1 MIKVLQFWKSD
12 GMPGGGAAIL
22 MHRLHSSLREA
33 GIDSKILCEIK
44 TTESSHVKV
53 IRPWH
58 RLESLIRRVTSR
70 VGLNDIHRVSSFKIK
85 QHQWLKEADIL
96 HFHATHCGF
105 ISYLAL
111 PFLITNKPTIFT
123 LHDMWC
129 LTGHCVHSFDC
140 DRWKIGCGNCPYL
153 DAYPPIRRDA
163 THIEWKLKDWVYSR
177 SNLTIVA
184 PSTWLTQQAKQ
195 SMLKRFPIH
204 RIPNGVDIQAYQPL
218 DPEKCRSLLGIPPD
232 KKVLMFASVN
242 LENSLKGGDLLMKA
256 LQSLPASLKAEALL
270 LLLGSRG
277 ERIAEAAG
285 IPILNLGYVSND
297 RVKAI
302 AYSAADLFVH
312 PALADNFPLV
322 LQESMACGTPMV
334 SFKVGGVPDLVRPD
348 ITGYLAEPENA
359 KDLCDGIVQ
368 LLEDELLRSHMSDQC
383 RAIAVK
389 EYPLELMVQRHIELY
404 RRLLRN

>member
-1 MIKVLQFWKSD
+1 MIKVLHLWKSD
-12 GMPGGGAAIL
+12 GIAGGGGAIA
-22 MHRLHSSLREA
+22 MYRLHSSLREA
-33 GIDSKILCEIK
+33 GIDSKILSEIK

-85 QHQWLKEADIL
+85 RHQWFQEADIL
-96 HFHATHCGF
+96 QFHGIHSGF

-111 PFLITNKPTIFT
+111 PSLVRNRPTIFT

-129 LTGHCVHSFDC
+129 LTGHCAYSFDC
-140 DRWKIGCGNCPYL
+140 DRWKIGCGNCAHL

-177 SNLTIVA
+177 SNFTIVS
-184 PSTWLTQQAKQ
+184 PSSWLTQQAKQ
-195 SMLKRFPIH
+195 SMMRRFPIH
-204 RIPNGVDIQAYQPL
+204 RIPNGVDVQAYQPL

-242 LENSLKGGDLLMKA
+242 LQDSRKGGDLLMKA

-270 LLLGSRG
+270 LLLGRRG

-285 IPILNLGYVSND
+285 IQILNLGYVSND

-312 PALADNFPLV
+312 PTLVDNLPLV
-322 LQESMACGTPMV
+322 LQEAMACGTPMV
-334 SFKVGGVPDLVRPD
+334 SFKVGGVPDLVRPG
-348 ITGYLAEPENA
+348 ITGYLAEPENSG
-359 KDLCDGIVQ
+359 DLRNGIVQ
-368 LLEDELLRSHMSDQC
+368 LLENGPLRDSMSQQC
-383 RAIAVK
+383 RTIALK
-389 EYPLELMVQRHIELY
+389 EYSLELQVKRYIALY
-404 RRLLRN
+404 HQVLQN